1 MPQHCSLFGMKD
13 QHGRDIRQEAKPQ
26 GARHTCH
33 WAKVMT
39 MLLMML
45 MMPIIIMMMTMMLM
59 LMLMMVLKIDILLDY
74 VHLATLTNLL

>member
-1 MPQHCSLFGMKD
+1 MPQHCSLFGMED

-39 MLLMML
+39 MLLLFLMML
-45 MMPIIIMMMTMMLM
+45 MMPIIIINDDDDDVDVDVDDDDEDL
-59 LMLMMVLKIDILLDY
+59 
-74 VHLATLTNLL
+74 TLPH